1 MHLSFWPSTTQPWS
15 DVVAGVRHADATG
28 WHAVYVADHFMGPD
42 DFEHQPWRE
51 ATAQLAALAALTD
64 RIRLSSLV
72 LSATFRHP
80 AVVANWAVAV
90 DQISDG
96 RLTLGLGAG
105 WQENEHQRYGLDL
118 GTPGERR
125 RRFVEYVGIVRGLL
139 DGETVSSAGDW
150 FAVEGAH
157 CPSRPVQ
164 DHLPILIGAKGE
176 RMLGVV
182 ARHADEWNQWSTP
195 ESMRVAAENL
205 ARHCDEIGR
214 DPASIH
220 RSTQA
225 LVLVTDDRARAE
237 RFVERAGTRPA
248 IAGPPSVFAE
258 WVAGWADAGVDEVIV
273 PDWSMGPVE
282 GRPEVLD
289 ALRAAV
295 TDLG

>member
-1 MHLSFWPSTTQPWS
+1 MELSFWPSTTQPWS
-15 DVVAGVRHADATG
+15 DAVAGVRHVDAAG
-28 WHAVYVADHFMGPD
+28 WRAVYVADHFMGPD
-42 DFEHQPWRE
+42 GHEHQPWRE
-51 ATAQLAALAALTD
+51 ATAQIAALAALTEQV
-64 RIRLSSLV
+64 RLSSLV

-90 DQISDG
+90 DQISAG

-105 WQENEHQRYGLDL
+105 WQENEHQRYGLAL

-125 RRFVEYVGIVRGLL
+125 RRFVDYLQIVRGLL
-139 DGETVSSAGDW
+139 DGETVTSDGEW
-150 FAVEGAH
+150 FAVDGAH

-164 DHLPILIGAKGE
+164 EHLPILVGAKGE

-182 ARHADEWNQWSTP
+182 ARHADEWNTWSTP
-195 ESMRVAAENL
+195 ASMRVAAERL
-205 ARHCDEIGR
+205 ARSCDEIGR
-214 DPASIH
+214 DPATIH

-248 IAGPPSVFAE
+248 VAGPPSAFAE
-258 WVAGWADAGVDEVIV
+258 QVAAWADAGVDEVIV
-273 PDWSMGPVE
+273 PDWHLGPVE
-282 GRPEVLD
+282 GRPELLD

-295 TDLG
+295 AEVG